1 MLNFCAMVNNESPFC
16 TVYSRRTNVVVV
28 CGTVVVVVVALV
40 SFPSD
45 SPTLKYADKNE
56 SAAKTMVA
64 HNKYMWSGFRRNIE
78 PMLVAHNQR

>member
-1 MLNFCAMVNNESPFC
+1 
-16 TVYSRRTNVVVV
+16 
-28 CGTVVVVVVALV
+28 V

-64 HNKYMWSGFRRNIE
+64 HNKYMWSGFRKNIE
-78 PMLVAHNQR
+78 PMLVVHNQR